1 MPKSKSVSGE
11 SADSNEDKSLASSDT
26 TQVVVYVVPFSLP
39 EPARNAFHFVVWGM
53 LWQRLPDAA
62 KPKRNLTFDA
72 FGCGSRSKSLRI
84 HSGCFPEW

>member
-1 MPKSKSVSGE
+1 MTQDETPALPKSKSVSGE

-39 EPARNAFHFVVWGM
+39 EPARNAFRFVVWGM

-62 KPKRNLTFDA
+62 SQNA
-72 FGCGSRSKSLRI
+72 I
-84 HSGCFPEW
+84 